1 MIRHLRLTQLMAL
14 VGFVTLAMV
23 GCGGEEH
30 PAPAPYEGSA
40 APETTAGSTGRT
52 PGKTA
57 TTDTSCED
65 GQIRECRIVLGAQGS
80 VQNCFAGLQLCTAG
94 QWGNCVDPSEI
105 EAELSR
111 G

>member
-1 MIRHLRLTQLMAL
+1 MAL
-14 VGFVTLAMV
+14 VGLVTLAMV
-23 GCGGEEH
+23 GCSGDEH

-40 APETTAGSTGRT
+40 APATAASSTERT

-65 GQIRECRIVLGAQGS
+65 GQVRECHVVLGAQGS
-80 VQNCFAGLQLCTAG
+80 VQNCFVGLQLCTNG
-94 QWGNCVDPSEI
+94 QWGDCVDPSELD
-105 EAELSR
+105 AELSR